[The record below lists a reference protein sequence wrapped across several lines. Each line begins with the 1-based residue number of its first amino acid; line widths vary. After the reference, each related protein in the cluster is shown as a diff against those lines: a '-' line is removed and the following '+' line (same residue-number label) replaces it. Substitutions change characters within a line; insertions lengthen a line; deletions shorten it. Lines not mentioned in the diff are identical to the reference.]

1 MKTITQLTADQ
12 MVALDKM
19 STSGSLPTT
28 LHIKRLVP
36 QAQLPART
44 TELAAGLDVRACLHS
59 NTVKVWRE
67 SERICGKET
76 VEHNEPVLIGT
87 LALYPGDRALIPTG
101 LAMRPAPGYCIK
113 FYPRSGLSL
122 KHGLTLINAVGVGD
136 EDYEQEYMLLVVNHS
151 GAVQSIADGMRLC
164 QLMVE
169 RVEPVEIIECDEL
182 PAVQSDRQGGFGSS
196 GAT

>member
-1 MKTITQLTADQ
+1 MTA
-12 MVALDKM
+12 
-19 STSGSLPTT
+19 

-36 QAQLPART
+36 QAQLPARA
-44 TELAAGLDVRACLHS
+44 TELAAGLDVRACLH
-59 NTVKVWRE
+59 TTHVRAWRE
-67 SERICGKET
+67 VGRQAGT
-76 VEHNEPVLIGT
+76 VERHEQVVSGT
-87 LALYPGDRALIPTG
+87 VTLYPGDRMLIPTG

-122 KHGLTLINAVGVGD
+122 KQGLTLINAVGVGD

-196 GAT
+196 GVA

>member
-1 MKTITQLTADQ
+1 M
-12 MVALDKM
+12 
-19 STSGSLPTT
+19 TT

-36 QAQLPART
+36 QAQLPARA

-59 NTVKVWRE
+59 RTVKVWRE
-67 SERICGKET
+67 EERMFGRDT
-76 VEHNEPVLIGT
+76 AEHNEPVLCGT
-87 LALYPGDRALIPTG
+87 VTLYPGDRALIPTG
-101 LAMRPAPGYCIK
+101 LAMRPAPGYCLK

-122 KHGLTLINAVGVGD
+122 KQGLTLINCVGVGD
-136 EDYEQEYMLLVVNHS
+136 EDYEQEYFVTLVNHS

-169 RVEPVEIIECDEL
+169 RVETVEIIECDEL

-196 GAT
+196 GVA

>member
-1 MKTITQLTADQ
+1 M
-12 MVALDKM
+12 
-19 STSGSLPTT
+19 TT

-36 QAQLPART
+36 QAQLPARA

-59 NTVKVWRE
+59 NMLKVWRE
-67 SERICGKET
+67 VERLCGKET
-76 VEHNEPVLIGT
+76 VEHNEPVLRGT
-87 LALYPGDRALIPTG
+87 VTLYPGDRALIPTG

-122 KHGLTLINAVGVGD
+122 KQGLTLINAVGVGD
-136 EDYEQEYMLLVVNHS
+136 EDYEQEYFVTLVNHS

-169 RVEPVEIIECDEL
+169 RVEPVEVIECDEL

-196 GAT
+196 GVA